1 MGDYKKLLVWQKA
14 HAMAIHSYQVS
25 GRIRG
30 SVHVA
35 LRNQMVRAAM
45 SVPTNIVEGRSQKS
59 EKDFGRFLG
68 YAVGSLSELEYHL
81 TIGHEIGAIN
91 DTDYLSLRSEV
102 IEIRKMTYILIKR
115 LTPTADG
122 SKG

>member
-1 MGDYKKLLVWQKA
+1 MSDYKRLVIWQKA
-14 HAMAIHSYQVS
+14 HVMAIHAHQIAMRVKGSLHVS
-25 GRIRG
+25 
-30 SVHVA
+30 
-35 LRNQMVRAAM
+35 LRSQMVRAAM

-81 TIGHEIGAIN
+81 TIGHDIGAIC

-102 IEIRKMTYILIKR
+102 IEIRKMTHTLINR
-115 LTPTADG
+115 IT
-122 SKG
+122 